1 MNQSRFSNLGIALVL
16 ALVLPGLAFAQT
28 NGLGNRNFFKPQPV
42 LIYTTWDAN
51 TLQNGSGSGS
61 GSGSGTGTSDNIQ
74 TLVVYNNGLVVSTGG
89 NTNDGS
95 GGSSTVNGTTN
106 GNIST
111 ALVTQAQV
119 GELYRL
125 LKRGGALKMG
135 GGPQRAASDGS
146 LLHTVTI
153 IIDAGN
159 QQDGIAKTFSFFD
172 SDTGNGARVSGIIN
186 NFMNQSFGT
195 TGSGT
200 GTGSG
205 NGS

>member
-1 MNQSRFSNLGIALVL
+1 MKRSRLSKLGVVLVL
-16 ALVLPGLAFAQT
+16 ALALPGLALAQGV
-28 NGLGNRNFFKPQPV
+28 NGNSNRNFFRPQPV

-51 TLQNGSGSGS
+51 TLQSGGSGN
-61 GSGSGTGTSDNIQ
+61 GTGTGDNLQ

-89 NTNDGS
+89 NTADGS
-95 GGSSTVNGTTN
+95 GTGGANGNGGGTTN

-111 ALVTQAQV
+111 TLVTQAQV
-119 GELYRL
+119 GELFRL
-125 LKRGGALKMG
+125 LKRGGALRMG
-135 GGPQRAASDGS
+135 GGPQRASSDGG

-172 SDTGNGARVSGIIN
+172 SDTGNGGRISGIIN
-186 NFMNQSFGT
+186 NFMDQSFGT
-195 TGSGT
+195 GNG
-200 GTGSG
+200 GNGNGG

>member
-1 MNQSRFSNLGIALVL
+1 MNQSRLSNLGIALVL
-16 ALVLPGLAFAQT
+16 GLVLPGLAFAQG
-28 NGLGNRNFFKPQPV
+28 NGNGNNNRNFFKPQPV

-61 GSGSGTGTSDNIQ
+61 GSGGGTGTSDNIQ

-95 GGSSTVNGTTN
+95 GGSSTTNGTTN
-106 GNIST
+106 GNINT

-119 GELYRL
+119 GELFRL

-135 GGPQRAASDGS
+135 GGPQRASSNGS

-195 TGSGT
+195 DNG

-205 NGS
+205 SGS